1 MLSEKTDKIESLKKI
16 IPFAG
21 LDEEDLGRIVHFFQ
35 VVTFPAGSSIYS
47 DGYPADSIYFIV
59 SGVVRVDVH
68 GPKKD
73 RSLGQ
78 IGAGD
83 RLGEEALLGDKLYAT
98 KAICLSEVTVFKLKA
113 SKARVIADAYPQVN
127 NAFSL
132 FEKTFQ
138 LMRKRSLPW
147 RHESEAVDL
156 FCRRHPFFLFLR
168 IFLLGSVSLLV
179 FSALLFAALASRNAF
194 IPLLILSIAILLVG
208 IGVSAWAGIE
218 WSNDFFILTHERVA
232 VQKKL
237 IGFFESRHESPINA
251 ILSVGIDTSVWGRLF
266 GYGTVTVRTYT
277 GDLKFE
283 RLPFPYLIAD
293 LLEIRRGQAQEQ
305 EEQAAKMEIR
315 AALTGS
321 LASETVRAKKVAE
334 KPYNDQIY
342 QSGSFSDFLARLFR
356 LRIQA
361 GNVVTYRTHWWIL
374 FRKTFLPGTFMLV
387 IALLLAARLI
397 GFMSGITAVTVYV
410 GGAILIFVG
419 LLWWLYQYQDW
430 QNDVY
435 VITDDQLMDVYK
447 KPLGNED
454 RRSAPVKNIQTVE
467 FERKGLFGLIF
478 NFGTVKIKIGNEELT
493 FDHVYQ
499 PSVVQSEIYAR
510 YKAFQ
515 SESRRNEQQRFVDWI
530 KTYDEIRSE
539 NENPPADEDEKG

>member
-1 MLSEKTDKIESLKKI
+1 MLNDKTDKIEILKTI
-16 IPFAG
+16 LPFAE
-21 LDEEDLGRIVHFFQ
+21 LDEEDLRRIVHFFQ
-35 VVTFPAGSSIYS
+35 VVNFPVGSSIYS

-59 SGVVRVDVH
+59 SGAVQLVFH
-68 GPKKD
+68 SSKKD
-73 RSLGQ
+73 QSLGQ

-83 RLGEEALLGDKLYAT
+83 RLGEEALLGEKTYST
-98 KAICLSEVTVFKLKA
+98 KAICLSEVAVLKLKA
-113 SKARVIADAYPQVN
+113 SRARVIADAYPQVN

-138 LMRKRSLPW
+138 LLRKRQLTW
-147 RHESEAVDL
+147 RHDSEAVDL

-168 IFLLGSVSLLV
+168 IFLLGSVSLLI
-179 FSALLFAALASRNAF
+179 FSALLFAALASRDAF
-194 IPLLILSIAILLVG
+194 IPLLILSIAILMAGAG
-208 IGVSAWAGIE
+208 ISAWAGIE

-237 IGFFESRHESPINA
+237 IGFFESRHESPISA

-283 RLPFPYLIAD
+283 RLPSPYLIAD
-293 LLEIRRGQAQEQ
+293 LLDIRRSQAQEQ
-305 EEQAAKMEIR
+305 EEQNVKMEIR
-315 AALTGS
+315 AALAGS
-321 LASETVRAKKVAE
+321 LSSKPTRSKKMVE

-356 LRIQA
+356 LRSQV
-361 GNVVTYRTHWWIL
+361 GTVVTYRTHWWVL
-374 FRKTFLPGTFMLV
+374 FRKTFLPGSFMFVIVLLV
-387 IALLLAARLI
+387 AARLI
-397 GFMSGITAVTVYV
+397 GFMSGISDVTIYV
-410 GGAILIFVG
+410 SGAILIIVG
-419 LLWWLYQYQDW
+419 LSWWLYQYQDW

-510 YKAFQ
+510 YKSFQ
-515 SESRRNEQQRFVDWI
+515 TESRRNDQQRFVEWI
-530 KTYDEIRSE
+530 KTYDEIRNQ
-539 NENPPADEDEKG
+539 NENPSADEDEKG